1 MMSVSLMVMWSVS
14 VSVSLAAMEQET
26 FHPVS
31 GEADS
36 AQQTNSRMPQSVV
49 EMDNSTAGEWLDSFE
64 VARKR
69 AIEKNIPLVLHF
81 EAVWCG
87 ACRQMDSAVLS
98 QPTVTN
104 HLGTTIVGLRVDA
117 DRDPELIAKYG
128 ISSLPTEVVIGS
140 DGQEI
145 ARYTGS
151 ATLDEYMAR
160 LSKSGAKN
168 AAEHSPKQV
177 EGQDESLRQ
186 CLLVMRDG
194 KVVGLGGYCPVAMIR
209 DKKWLKGSDEFVGTY
224 DGVDYFFKSAEER
237 ENFFASPKQYIPGLH
252 GCDPVELQRER
263 VAQTGAIELGAF
275 YKGRLF
281 FFRSQSNRRLFQNN
295 PAWYAEGLSADGIQN
310 PSQFPF
316 LNSMNLN

>member
-1 MMSVSLMVMWSVS
+1 MMSVSLMVLW
-14 VSVSLAAMEQET
+14 SVSLAAMAQES
-26 FHPVS
+26 FRPVS
-31 GEADS
+31 VEGET
-36 AQQTNSRMPQSVV
+36 AQQTNSRMPQTVA
-49 EMDNSTAGEWLDSFE
+49 EMDNSNAGEWLDSFE
-64 VARKR
+64 EARR
-69 AIEKNIPLVLHF
+69 LAIEKNIPVVLHF

-87 ACRQMDSAVLS
+87 ACRQMESAVLS
-98 QPTVTN
+98 QPAVMN

-117 DRDPELIAKYG
+117 DRDPLLIAKYG

-151 ATLDEYMAR
+151 ATLDEYMTR
-160 LSKSGAKN
+160 LSKSGAIN
-168 AAEHSPKQV
+168 AAEHGSKHV

-275 YKGRLF
+275 YKGRLY

-295 PAWYAEGLSADGIQN
+295 PAWYAEGVSSDGIQN